1 MIPTGIPGWVPMQ
14 TDEAASQIG
23 PTRVGTGKKKK
34 DPLKALTKTLTEQ
47 ANNQAEQQRQ
57 EAEAAAAAAAQA
69 HAEATEAERLRNEQQ
84 AAAQAP
90 RWVRSRPSY
99 FSGQNG
105 TEAVTLPNGQQVT
118 RAEAYQRG
126 WRSTTTPGDE
136 GVGAAELATPETI
149 YIDADPANDAATRQA
164 ITQNGGQITASY
176 GGRYQ
181 VSLPVGAIGA
191 LRAVP
196 GLNLSQGRYASA
208 TAGAYLPAGYS
219 EAGMGAGSGA
229 GAPTPDTTGPY
240 SDYYNSG
247 SSDYASSGAFSQP
260 SYGADARA
268 AGQSLGSALQQGLGI
283 PQTQAAG
290 DYQPNLPGPV
300 PADTIPP
307 SSTTTPSPTTNPG
320 GYGEYAPFVNAPPTP
335 TWEQW
340 QTMSPFEKAS
350 WRILAQSAKPW
361 EQAQQDLR
369 NKWATSGV
377 TQTPASTQLSAAMNT
392 PRDTLGQNFTAEA
405 FGEKP
410 EDYWTGQQKIWDTSQ
425 MGSGAINTGRSRK
438 NRQAVIGL

>member
-23 PTRVGTGKKKK
+23 PTRVGTGKKKKK

-84 AAAQAP
+84 TAAQAP

-99 FSGQNG
+99 FGGQNG
-105 TEAVTLPNGQQVT
+105 GEVVTLPNGQQVT
-118 RAEAYQRG
+118 RSEAYQRG

-136 GVGAAELATPETI
+136 GVGAAELATPETV
-149 YIDADPANDAATRQA
+149 YVDADPANDAATRQA
-164 ITQNGGQITASY
+164 ISQNGGQITASY

-181 VSLPVGAIGA
+181 VSIPVGAIGA
-191 LRAVP
+191 LRSVP

-208 TAGAYLPAGYS
+208 TAGSYLPAGYS

-229 GAPTPDTTGPY
+229 NATTPDTSGPY
-240 SDYYNSG
+240 SDYSNDTP
-247 SSDYASSGAFSQP
+247 DYTPSGAFDRTQP
-260 SYGADARA
+260 SYKNPMSAMM
-268 AGQSLGSALQQGLGI
+268 AGQTLGNSLQQGLGV
-283 PQTQAAG
+283 PQTAG
-290 DYQPNLPGPV
+290 DYRPEAPNQGPS
-300 PADTIPP
+300 DTINN
-307 SSTTTPSPTTNPG
+307 TPVTQG

-340 QTMSPFEKAS
+340 QSMSPFEKAS

-410 EDYWTGQQKIWDTSQ
+410 EDYWAGQQKIWDTSQ

-438 NRQAVIGL
+438 NRQAVLGL